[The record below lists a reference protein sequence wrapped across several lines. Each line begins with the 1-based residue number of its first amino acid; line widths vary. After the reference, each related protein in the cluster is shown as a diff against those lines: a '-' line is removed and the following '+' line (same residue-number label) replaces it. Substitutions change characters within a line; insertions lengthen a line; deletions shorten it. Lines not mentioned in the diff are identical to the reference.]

1 MIYPEISIFKYAE
14 VSRYVADTISVKQS
28 DSNFMTDTIHMGKG
42 AYRNVIEKVHAPKEE
57 CTHISINGV
66 SFDPKGNVA
75 KHYTG
80 RYYSHEYEFELFQH
94 PELHEWVLSSGLWE
108 QSPGCPGED
117 FHIKK
122 EAIVQNGNSFP
133 VIIQSILKGVAK
145 KVRLDYD
152 NWYTTVGTPQ
162 AYHDGMLPFILWA
175 EGINVEPEI
184 LIVD

>member
-42 AYRNVIEKVHAPKEE
+42 GYKKVIEKVHAPKEE

-75 KHYTG
+75 KHYKG
-80 RYYSHEYEFELFQH
+80 RYYSHEYEFELSQY
-94 PELHEWVLSSGLWE
+94 PELHQWVLSCNLWE
-108 QSPGCPGED
+108 QSPGCIGGD
-117 FHIKK
+117 FHIRKQ
-122 EAIVQNGNSFP
+122 AIIQNGDTFPRP
-133 VIIQSILKGVAK
+133 VIKILKGVAVK
-145 KVRLDYD
+145 ERLDYD
-152 NWYTTVGTPQ
+152 NWYATVGTPQ

-175 EGINVEPEI
+175 ERLMVEAEI

>member
-28 DSNFMTDTIHMGKG
+28 DSNFVTDTIHMGKG
-42 AYRNVIEKVHAPKEE
+42 GYKKVIEKVHAPKEE

-75 KHYTG
+75 KHYKG
-80 RYYSHEYEFELFQH
+80 RYAANEYEFEISQY
-94 PELHEWVLSSGLWE
+94 PELHQWVLSCNLWE
-108 QSPGCPGED
+108 QSPGCPGGKLY
-117 FHIKK
+117 IRKNS
-122 EAIVQNGNSFP
+122 IVQNGNSFP
-133 VIIQSILKGVAK
+133 VIVQSILKGIAVK
-145 KVRLDYD
+145 ERLDYD
-152 NWYTTVGTPQ
+152 NWYATVGTPQ